1 MKRQISIRSLVINIA
16 LALAFSVAIGPI
28 IEVPPLIT
36 AASIVAVS
44 AVAQWVAPSF
54 FKGVAMAGLQ
64 KEIWVPGIKENPVPD
79 DTFVYQSTDMSLY
92 VENNK
97 LHLAEAGIE
106 PSVHE
111 NYFASSDDPL
121 PFASVADI
129 PNEVVLNTY
138 STDQTR
144 HRDLQEVELQYDRR
158 TSVINRHRVSLAK
171 NMSDRASFAWSPAV
185 GNAFNKLMNLGAND
199 SIIDALI
206 DIEAFFAGLDKP
218 DNLNVCFTPEHMAR
232 IKKEDKKL
240 YKEVLNEKVM
250 YGLKV
255 FRYSRN
261 PLYTS
266 VWDVETSAPKLTK
279 KAYGTVMQPGDGRAS
294 FIWASD
300 EVFRAFG
307 DIEMYANLR
316 DSGTQSD
323 TLSFAQ
329 RALVGKIRANSP
341 KYLAA
346 ITSVVDATDPG

>member
-1 MKRQISIRSLVINIA
+1 MKSKISILSLVINFV
-16 LALAFSVAIGPI
+16 LASVFAVAITPL
-28 IEVPPLIT
+28 IEVDPLIT
-36 AASIVAVS
+36 ATSIFAVS
-44 AVAQWVAPSF
+44 TVSQIIAPSF
-54 FKGVAMAGLQ
+54 FKGLAMAGLQ

-111 NYFASSDDPL
+111 NYFAGSDDPL

-129 PNEVVLNTY
+129 PNEVVLKTY

-158 TSVINRHRVSLAK
+158 TSIINRHRSSLAK
-171 NMSDRASFAWSPAV
+171 NMSDRAAYAWSPTA
-185 GNAFNKLMNLGAND
+185 NDAFNKIMNLAAAD
-199 SIIDALI
+199 SVIDALI

-218 DNLNVCFTPEHMAR
+218 DNLNICLTPEHMAR

-240 YKEVLNEKVM
+240 YKEILNEKVM
-250 YGLKV
+250 YGLRV

-261 PLYTS
+261 PLYLA
-266 VWDVETSAPKLTK
+266 DGTK
-279 KAYGTVMQPGDGRAS
+279 KAYGTVKDPTDKRAS
-294 FIWASD
+294 FIWATD

-307 DIEMYANLR
+307 DTEMYANLR

-329 RALVGKIRANSP
+329 RALVGKIRANNP
-341 KYLAA
+341 KYLGA
-346 ITSVVDATDPG
+346 IL

>member
-1 MKRQISIRSLVINIA
+1 MKRISILSLVINFA
-16 LALAFSVAIGPI
+16 LALVFAVAITPL
-28 IEVPPLIT
+28 IEVNPLIT
-36 AASIVAVS
+36 ATAITAVS
-44 AVAQWVAPSF
+44 AAAQFAAPSF
-54 FKGVAMAGLQ
+54 FSGLAMAGLQ

-111 NYFASSDDPL
+111 DYFAASDDPL
-121 PFASVADI
+121 PFATVADI
-129 PNEVVLNTY
+129 PNEVILKTY

-158 TSVINRHRVSLAK
+158 TSVINRHRTSLAK
-171 NMSDRASFAWSPAV
+171 NMSDRASFAWSPATA
-185 GNAFNKLMNLGAND
+185 NAFNKLMNLAPED
-199 SIIDALI
+199 SIIDAII

-218 DNLNVCFTPEHMAR
+218 DNLNICFTPEHMAR

-240 YKEVLNEKVM
+240 YKEILNEKVM

-261 PLYTS
+261 PLYKS
-266 VWDVETSAPKLTK
+266 VWSGGAPVLTK
-279 KAYGTVMQPGDGRAS
+279 KAYGTTMDAGDGRAS

-329 RALVGKIRANSP
+329 RALVGKIRATNP

-346 ITSVVDATDPG
+346 ITSVVDAVDPG